1 MKFYIRLLS
10 YSEACNI
17 VKFINEI
24 VGCYANITTGGVSV
38 SHSDEIGK
46 DMIIHELNLHYSR
59 FENTEDHPQ
68 KVKERI
74 VNELGLK

>member
-10 YSEACNI
+10 YSEACKI
-17 VKFINEI
+17 VGFINKI

-38 SHSDEIGK
+38 SHSDKIDK
-46 DMIIHELNLHYSR
+46 DMVTHELNLHYPR
-59 FENTEDHPQ
+59 WEITEDHPQ

-74 VNELGLK
+74 VDKLGLK